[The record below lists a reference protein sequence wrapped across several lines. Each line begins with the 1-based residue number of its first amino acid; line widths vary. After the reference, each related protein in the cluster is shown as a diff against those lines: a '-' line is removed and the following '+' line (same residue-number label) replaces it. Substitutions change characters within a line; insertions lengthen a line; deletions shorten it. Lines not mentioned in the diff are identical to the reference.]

1 MRIVFLIIFF
11 GINLIFGQNIK
22 IPEITPEQKENANT
36 VKISDFQTI
45 EYKSYNKVISSNKY
59 VVLVLNEIG
68 FNALDLSENY
78 NK

>member
-36 VKISDFQTI
+36 VKISDFQTV
-45 EYKSYNKVISSNKY
+45 EYKNYNKVNQH
-59 VVLVLNEIG
+59 NE
-68 FNALDLSENY
+68 
-78 NK
+78 K